1 MNAYLSTL
9 AAAVS
14 VGQHI
19 VLSQP
24 RPNKG
29 PELHFYRVTGIDG
42 VRVSVEPVGRHLLWG
57 VRDWDLPN
65 YSQSAGDQ
73 VASDELSR
81 RQDCG
86 IAIGGLRDLAHL
98 AGRDSPA
105 CADGSARRGG
115 AWVRSRQPTLLRS
128 GPRRW
133 AVRAW
138 TVAMKSCAATSYAA
152 QNSSESAI
160 IRRSKGVLES
170 GGS

>member
-29 PELHFYRVTGIDG
+29 PELHFYR
-42 VRVSVEPVGRHLLWG
+42 
-57 VRDWDLPN
+57 
-65 YSQSAGDQ
+65 
-73 VASDELSR
+73 
-81 RQDCG
+81 
-86 IAIGGLRDLAHL
+86 
-98 AGRDSPA
+98 
-105 CADGSARRGG
+105 
-115 AWVRSRQPTLLRS
+115 
-128 GPRRW
+128 
-133 AVRAW
+133 VRAW